1 MGKLSTPVVFGL
13 GALTGAAAVLF
24 GGNRARTVPRPKL
37 TNNLEDDAQIF
48 AERHAKSI
56 DVVETL
62 HASALDFLTSPM
74 DRKGFEDN
82 TIYLLAAACL
92 HEFNEIMLLAVHMY
106 GTGAVKL
113 LRPLYERVV
122 TLSYLSKNPCEVQ
135 QFIDYSDIHWNKLL
149 EEAKRVFGD
158 EVIPKI
164 LSREAADA
172 ISANYQK
179 NRANFLQTDCK
190 KCGTTR
196 LQGSWT
202 KKGTPELAGAV
213 NNELRSLYYKAFLS
227 PTLHIHTT
235 FWGIVD
241 QLKSSGDGEI
251 AFNQRHE
258 EESARDAIDI
268 AHALMVQVLR
278 VVNAHFKLGKDD
290 VVKQRAEEWAD
301 AWRETAPPRYPP
313 KA

>member
-1 MGKLSTPVVFGL
+1 MGKLIAFAL
-13 GALTGAAAVLF
+13 GAATGAAAVLF
-24 GGNRARTVPRPKL
+24 GGSRKTSVHPPKL
-37 TNNLEDDAQIF
+37 INNLENDAEVF
-48 AERHAKSI
+48 AERYANSI
-56 DVVETL
+56 ATVQRL
-62 HASALDFLTSPM
+62 HATALDFLTLEI
-74 DRKGFEDN
+74 DRKGSEDN

-122 TLSYLSKNPCEVQ
+122 TLSYLAKNPGEVE
-135 QFIDYSDIHWNKLL
+135 QFIDYSDVHWNKLL

-158 EVIPKI
+158 EVVPKI
-164 LSREAADA
+164 LSQQAVDA
-172 ISANYQK
+172 IATNYQK

-190 KCGTTR
+190 KCGSKR

-202 KKGTPELAGAV
+202 KMGTPELAGAGGDH
-213 NNELRSLYYKAFLS
+213 LRRLYIKAFLS

-241 QLKSSGDGEI
+241 QLKPSADGKVE
-251 AFNQRHE
+251 FNQAHE
-258 EESARDAIDI
+258 EESARDAMDI
-268 AHALMVQVLR
+268 AHALMVQVLD
-278 VVNAHFKLGKDD
+278 VVNVYFRLDRD
-290 VVKQRAEEWAD
+290 VVVKQCAEEWAQ
-301 AWRETAPPRYPP
+301 AWREAAPLGYPP